1 MENSFQTD
9 MSQESAFYKE
19 IIEYIRTKN
28 PDKHHLSNK
37 KILLCKKHSMKKIPT
52 DIEIILNTPKELL
65 EEVKPILLTKPGRT
79 ASGVAVVAV
88 MSYPFPCPHGECAMC
103 PSMTGDNI
111 PQSYTGKEPATM
123 RGIRND
129 FDPYLQV
136 MNRLEQYIVTGHNPE
151 KVELIVM
158 GGTFISFDEKYVE
171 TFIKDSFKAMNDF
184 STKFYTDGVLDIE
197 AFKEFFE
204 LPGKVGSKE
213 RTESIHAK
221 LLELK
226 ESTDFSLEELQTK
239 NETSKIRCVGM
250 TIETRPDYGLLEHGN
265 LLLKL
270 GCTRIELGIQS
281 VYDEALEEIER
292 GHSAQD
298 SIDST
303 RILKNLGFKINYH
316 VMPGLPNISK
326 EKDIEGF
333 KELFDNTD
341 YRPDMIKIYPCM
353 VLKHTKLYD
362 RWKKGEFSPLTT
374 QKAAKLIAE
383 FKKYIPEYVRVMR
396 VQRDIP
402 TYMTEEG
409 VDKTNLRQYIEKHNP
424 DCGCIRCREA
434 GHVYRKKGILPNKVK
449 THIKK
454 YDASN
459 GKEFFI
465 SKEDKDNKIL
475 LGFIR
480 MRYPNEFLREEIN
493 TETALIRELHVYGDL
508 AGLGEKGNV
517 QHKGYGKEL
526 LKKAEDIAVKDGKK
540 KMVIISGVGVR
551 EYYRKFGYEKEGPYM
566 VKNI

>member
-1 MENSFQTD
+1 
-9 MSQESAFYKE
+9 MSQESAFYEE
-19 IIEYIRTKN
+19 IVEYIRQKN

-37 KILLCKKHSMKKIPT
+37 KIVLCKKHSMKKIPT
-52 DIEIILNTPKELL
+52 DIEILLNTPEEYL

-103 PSMTGDNI
+103 PSMTDDNI

-158 GGTFISFDEKYVE
+158 GGTFISFDKDYVE
-171 TFIKDSFKAMNDF
+171 NFIKDSFKAMNDF
-184 STKFYTDGVLDIE
+184 SRLFYKEGTLDINS
-197 AFKEFFE
+197 FKEFFE

-221 LLELK
+221 LLKLK
-226 ESTDFSLEELQTK
+226 ESTDYSLEELQTT

-270 GCTRIELGIQS
+270 GCTRVELGIQS

-303 RILKNLGFKINYH
+303 KALKNLGFKLNFH

-333 KELFDNTD
+333 KELFDNPD

-353 VLKHTKLYD
+353 VLKHTKLYEK
-362 RWKKGEFSPLTT
+362 WKKGEFSPLTT
-374 QKAAKLIAE
+374 QKAATLIAE

-424 DCGCIRCREA
+424 NCRCIRCREA
-434 GHVYRKKGILPNKVK
+434 GHVYAKKGLLPEKVK

-454 YDASN
+454 YDASG

-465 SKEDKDNKIL
+465 SKEDKDKDIL

-480 MRYPNEFLREEIN
+480 MRYPDETLRDEI
-493 TETALIRELHVYGDL
+493 TMETALIRELHVYGDL

-526 LKKAEDIAVKDGKK
+526 ITKAEDMAKKDGKT

-551 EYYRKFGYEKEGPYM
+551 EYYRKLGYEKEGPYM
-566 VKNI
+566 VKNL